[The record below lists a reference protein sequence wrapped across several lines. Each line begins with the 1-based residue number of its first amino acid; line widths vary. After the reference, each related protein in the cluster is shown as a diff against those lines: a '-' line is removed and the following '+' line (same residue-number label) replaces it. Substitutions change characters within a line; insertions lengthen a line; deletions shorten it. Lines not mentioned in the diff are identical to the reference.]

1 MRNALRTCVLGL
13 LAVALAAGC
22 ARERRADVPAA
33 AAPLAIPVDVRADTA
48 ALGTLH
54 VGPPPA
60 ARVWVASVSPTRPA
74 PPLASAP
81 LPEVAPD
88 STPLAEPAA
97 PPLLAIDDRLRP
109 PILRAPVALVVPPGA
124 RRARVE
130 LDVNVDEEGRVTD
143 VEWAGGTRDSA
154 LVAAARRCAYAMR
167 FHPAER
173 AGRPVEVWCRQCFDF
188 DGAGGVASVPVGA
201 R

>member
-1 MRNALRTCVLGL
+1 MGTAYRIARVLSAAALV
-13 LAVALAAGC
+13 VATGC
-22 ARERRADVPAA
+22 ARERRATPPA

-48 ALGTLH
+48 ALGTLR
-54 VGPPPA
+54 VAPPG

-74 PPLASAP
+74 PPLASTP
-81 LPEVAPD
+81 LPEAAPD
-88 STPLAEPAA
+88 SAPLDEPRAA
-97 PPLLAIDDRLRP
+97 PALTLDDRLKP
-109 PILRAPVALVVPPGA
+109 PILRTPVTLTVPPGA

-143 VEWAGGTRDSA
+143 VEWAAGARDSA
-154 LVAAARRCAYAMR
+154 LVTAARRCAYAMR

-173 AGRPVEVWCRQCFDF
+173 AGRPVAVWCRQCFDF
-188 DGAGGVASVPVGA
+188 DGTGAAVPAPAGA